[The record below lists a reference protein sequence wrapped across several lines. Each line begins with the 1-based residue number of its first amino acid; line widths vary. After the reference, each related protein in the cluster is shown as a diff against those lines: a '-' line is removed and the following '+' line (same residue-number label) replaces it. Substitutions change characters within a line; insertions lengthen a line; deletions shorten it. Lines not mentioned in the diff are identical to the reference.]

1 MSASNDKARNAP
13 THAHVCTSTR
23 CMQDQSSWKVPSVS
37 FDVEGYISPVPSSCI
52 ALQGRQAAV
61 VSSSDLQQLKYL
73 HSRHIASH
81 MLLMLSLQRV
91 HESPRPLHR

>member
-23 CMQDQSSWKVPSVS
+23 CMQDQSSSKVSSVS
-37 FDVEGYISPVPSSCI
+37 FGVEGYFSPVPSSCT

-61 VSSSDLQQLKYL
+61 VSSSDLQQLKLLAFAPY
-73 HSRHIASH
+73 RIAYASDA
-81 MLLMLSLQRV
+81 
-91 HESPRPLHR
+91 SPARCP